1 LDSALPELPYAH
13 GGPAGSGILRKSPE
27 DFTVEE
33 DLGFEPSGS
42 GEHVFLRIE
51 KRGENTD
58 WLARQLARFA
68 SVPQSQVSYA
78 GLKDRHA
85 RTVQWFSV
93 QLPGKTEPDWSAFDT
108 PSVTVLETRRHNRKL
123 RRGALRG
130 NRFHLRIALLDHNP
144 ERLRANLDA
153 VKREGVPNYF
163 GEQRFGH
170 EGGNLTRAREILSG
184 ALPVRDRHERGLLY
198 SAARSFLFNQVLAR
212 RVREGTWNRPLP
224 GDAFMFSSSNSFF
237 RGEILTPEIAERVRR
252 NEIHPSGPLWG
263 RGENP
268 LSGEALA
275 LETEALT
282 EHQTLCRGLEEHGL
296 EMARRPL
303 RLLPD
308 EFQWNLDADSL
319 QLEFFLPAGDYAT
332 TLVRELVSVRDQQSR
347 AGLNHGQL

>member
-1 LDSALPELPYAH
+1 MNSSALCDGTSLYRGLSPLPYAH
-13 GGPAGSGILRKSPE
+13 GGPAGQGILRQTPE

-33 DLGFEPSGS
+33 DLGFEPSGQ
-42 GEHVFLRIE
+42 GEHVFLHIE

-68 SVPQSQVSYA
+68 GVPQSQVSYA

-93 QLPGKTEPDWSAFDT
+93 QLPGKADPDWSAFDT
-108 PSVTVLETRRHNRKL
+108 PSVKVIEACRHHRKL

-130 NRFHLRIALLDHNP
+130 NRFQLQIGLRDHAP
-144 ERLRANLDA
+144 ERLCANLDA
-153 VKREGVPNYF
+153 VKNEGVPNYF

-170 EGGNLTRAREILSG
+170 EGGNLSRAHELFSG
-184 ALPVRDRHERGLLY
+184 ALTVRDRHQRGLLY

-212 RVREGTWNRPLP
+212 RVRDGNWNRALA

-237 RGEILTPEIAERVRR
+237 RGEVVTPEIAGRVSQG
-252 NEIHPSGPLWG
+252 EIHPSGPLWG
-263 RGENP
+263 KGENP
-268 LSGEALA
+268 LCADALA
-275 LETEALT
+275 LETEVLA
-282 EHQTLCRGLEEHGL
+282 EYPALCRGLEEHGL

-303 RLLPD
+303 RLLPAD
-308 EFQWNLDADSL
+308 FRWNLDADRL

-332 TLVRELVSVRDQQSR
+332 TLVRELLTTRE
-347 AGLNHGQL
+347 